1 MLGDLFV
8 VFKAQISKFVNNVKQ
23 MLGITQGAAQKIN
36 ASAKEMEG
44 ALTSAFS
51 GELRNNI
58 SNLSENISLT
68 REKIVNLKDELK
80 FLISEQKNLKQGTDA
95 FKETAKAIDDVK
107 AELFEA
113 QQELTEFNIAARDQ
127 KKALADSRLAAE
139 DNSAAIEAT
148 GRAINAASSIVLLLG
163 DNFEGLKPVLKGVSI
178 AMAVLNSAVVIQNLK
193 LRENAVLT
201 NLATR
206 AQGALKAAFIGT
218 SAAGT
223 AVKTVLSSLG
233 IGLAIVAVSTLVSK
247 MIEMSSATSK
257 AEESQKKFNESIANF
272 GGKEITKVN
281 LLVAQ
286 VNDLSLS
293 LDTRRKALSDL
304 QSIFPAYFKNLD
316 DEKILSGQVRIETGR
331 LTNAIL
337 ANAKARALRQR
348 IEENETEKLKIAQE
362 SATAVAKLAK
372 ETKSFEE
379 QAASGADGA
388 GFYQTRI
395 TRLRE
400 EISKASERLGELTAE
415 SRKYSEEISKISQQ
429 TDPFIGTGAADAGKS
444 SASSKTSKQT
454 TKDLKQAV
462 NEQQKLAI
470 LEAQL
475 NGERLLLLQTTEEG
489 RASVIN
495 ATQDEILAIRKAF
508 FLQSATA
515 QGLDQNESLAAWKQY
530 QLDLVS
536 AETDKNNRLSKA
548 RDKDTDDAESN
559 ALYLAM
565 LNEESLDGMI
575 EMQDEKYAIL
585 SGALAKEYNDGLVT
599 LEQYN
604 QNKLNAEIAYLEN
617 LIKIKKAYGVFAIEE
632 EKKLASMSL
641 KITKD
646 TTDERDR
653 LLQDANR
660 QIAQAYQSLF
670 ADLAVTLG
678 NSLAAL
684 ATNQNPVQTFLN
696 GVLNSVASFMDSF
709 GKSIIAVGIATT
721 KFNFA
726 LTTLQGPAAIAAGI
740 ALVAAA
746 GVARNLAKTG
756 PTAFAQGGIVSG
768 PTLGLVGEYPGASTN
783 PEVIAPLDKLKS
795 LIGGNG
801 EGSGFIAETR
811 ISGRDLSI
819 VLNRYNKDNARG

>member
-1 MLGDLFV
+1 
-8 VFKAQISKFVNNVKQ
+8 
-23 MLGITQGAAQKIN
+23 
-36 ASAKEMEG
+36 
-44 ALTSAFS
+44 
-51 GELRNNI
+51 
-58 SNLSENISLT
+58 
-68 REKIVNLKDELK
+68 
-80 FLISEQKNLKQGTDA
+80 
-95 FKETAKAIDDVK
+95 
-107 AELFEA
+107 
-113 QQELTEFNIAARDQ
+113 
-127 KKALADSRLAAE
+127 
-139 DNSAAIEAT
+139 
-148 GRAINAASSIVLLLG
+148 
-163 DNFEGLKPVLKGVSI
+163 
-178 AMAVLNSAVVIQNLK
+178 
-193 LRENAVLT
+193 
-201 NLATR
+201 
-206 AQGALKAAFIGT
+206 
-218 SAAGT
+218 
-223 AVKTVLSSLG
+223 
-233 IGLAIVAVSTLVSK
+233 

-337 ANAKARALRQR
+337 ANARARALRQR

-362 SATAVAKLAK
+362 SATAVAKLTK

-379 QAASGADGA
+379 QAGSGADGA
-388 GFYQTRI
+388 GFYQARI

-429 TDPFIGTGAADAGKS
+429 TDPFIGTAPADAGKS
-444 SASSKTSKQT
+444 SASAKASKQT

-462 NEQQKLAI
+462 NDQQKLAI

-489 RASVIN
+489 RAKVIN
-495 ATQDEILAIRKAF
+495 STQDEILAIRKAF

-515 QGLDQNESLAAWKQY
+515 QGLGQNESLVAWKQY
-530 QLDLVS
+530 QLDLVK
-536 AETDKNNRLSKA
+536 AEEDKNNRLIKA
-548 RDKDTDDAESN
+548 RDKDLDDAESN

-565 LNEESLDGMI
+565 LNQESLDGMI

-585 SGALAKEYNDGLVT
+585 SGALAKEYNDGLVS

-604 QNKLNAEIAYLEN
+604 QNKLNAEIAYLED

-632 EKKLASMSL
+632 EKKLAGISVKVIEKAEVDKQRIL
-641 KITKD
+641 K
-646 TTDERDR
+646 
-653 LLQDANR
+653 DANR

-696 GVLNSVASFMDSF
+696 GVLNSVAGFMDSF
-709 GKSIIAVGIATT
+709 GKSIIAVGIATS